1 MHYLNISHA
10 LACTIAGP
18 AQEGWLNL
26 EESWSQG
33 RSVSWLQ
40 PPTRT
45 GLSQEPLLGTRA
57 GNEDPRSFHNL
68 CCSRRT
74 TRWTVWAD
82 WRRRGTPTHTTTDTA
97 ATRHSTRT
105 TSEKMVQ
112 RCYKQWCEW
121 GDVDWLDRRC
131 MMYQS
136 KSTHT
141 RAQVIY
147 DDGDHYLSII
157 SCYPFSRW
165 TLDTAMIYGWRG
177 NSLQLDA

>member
-1 MHYLNISHA
+1 MLSHISLRVMKELYWLPVIHHLQRHYQA
-10 LACTIAGP
+10 
-18 AQEGWLNL
+18 
-26 EESWSQG
+26 
-33 RSVSWLQ
+33 
-40 PPTRT
+40 
-45 GLSQEPLLGTRA
+45 RA
-57 GNEDPRSFHNL
+57 GAKQAAGGQDHLRHHTPGAGSRAANEDPRSFHNL

-74 TRWTVWAD
+74 TQWTVWAD

-97 ATRHSTRT
+97 ATRPSTRT
-105 TSEKMVQ
+105 TSENMVQ

-136 KSTHT
+136 KSPHT
-141 RAQVIY
+141 RTQVIY

-177 NSLQLDA
+177 NSLQLNV